1 MKSSIIFRNAALAFA
16 LGTAILLSPL
26 SAQAQERLLFAEAD
40 TVGSLLN
47 LTNIKF
53 TELVSAR
60 AGDAL
65 IINHVQGS
73 QLGND
78 TQVIEQMIEG
88 SVDIYG
94 DVLGWYAQWEDDFNI
109 LNWGFTFDNADH
121 MQSYLESDLFA
132 EVSARLRAT
141 NNIHI
146 LAAAPT
152 EARVLFAKPVVY
164 TPDDLEGVKM
174 RVPGIQTY
182 VLLWQTLGAKP
193 ARVAWAEVFLGLKTG
208 TIEAAEG
215 PPNAASAQNFHLG
228 ASNVMLTNHVQS
240 TMQISMN
247 ADRFDSLSPELQ
259 DILTISAQEAVA
271 WARAEAERGTSEV
284 LARMEADGAT
294 IYQVDVAPFAAK
306 AEAGVNAMEADGI
319 WSLGLWAKIRA
330 LNESKMNN

>member
-1 MKSSIIFRNAALAFA
+1 MKSSVFVRNAVLALA
-16 LGTAILLSPL
+16 LGTVTLLNPVT
-26 SAQAQERLLFAEAD
+26 AQAQEKLLFAEAD

-47 LTNIKF
+47 LTNVKF
-53 TELVSAR
+53 AELVTKR

-94 DVLGWYAQWEDDFNI
+94 DVLGWYAKWEEDFSI
-109 LNWGFTFDNADH
+109 LNWGFTFDDADH
-121 MQSYLESDLFA
+121 MQKFLESDLFT
-132 EVSARLRAT
+132 EVSGRLRAS

-152 EARVLFAKPVVY
+152 EARVLFAKPVVN

-182 VLLWQTLGAKP
+182 VLLWETLGAKP

-215 PPNAASAQNFHLG
+215 PPNAASAQNFHKG

-247 ADRFDSLSPELQ
+247 ANRFDSLSPELQ
-259 DILTISAQEAVA
+259 DILTKSAQEAVA
-271 WARAEAERGTSEV
+271 WARSEAERGTSEV
-284 LARMEADGAT
+284 LAKMVADGAT
-294 IYQVDVAPFAAK
+294 IHKVDVAPFAAK
-306 AEAGVNAMEADGI
+306 AEAGVKAMEAEGI
-319 WSLGLWAKIRA
+319 WSSGLWTKIRA
-330 LNESKMNN
+330 LNN

>member
-1 MKSSIIFRNAALAFA
+1 MKTRQRILKQMSAIAIGAATLLAPA
-16 LGTAILLSPL
+16 AIY
-26 SAQAQERLLFAEAD
+26 AQEKLLFAEAD

-47 LTNIKF
+47 LTNIRF
-53 TELVSAR
+53 AELVSER

-65 IINHVQGS
+65 AINHVQGS

-94 DVLGWYAQWEDDFNI
+94 DVLGWYAKWEDDFNI

-121 MQSYLESDLFA
+121 MQKFIGSELFA
-132 EVSARLRAT
+132 EIAGRLRES

-152 EARVLFAKPVVY
+152 EARVLFAKSVVSS
-164 TPDDLEGVKM
+164 PDDLVGVKM
-174 RVPGIQTY
+174 RVPSIRTY
-182 VLLWQTLGAKP
+182 VLLWETLGANP

-215 PPNAASAQNFHLG
+215 PPNPAYAQNFHEG
-228 ASNVMLTNHVQS
+228 TGNVMLTNHVQS

-259 DILTISAQEAVA
+259 QVLTESAQEAVA
-271 WARAEAERGTSEV
+271 WARAEAERGIGDV
-284 LARMEADGAT
+284 LAKMEAEGAVIHT
-294 IYQVDVAPFAAK
+294 VDVAPFAAK
-306 AEAGVNAMEADGI
+306 AEAGVNTMEADGV
-319 WSLGLWAKIRA
+319 WSAGLWQRIRA
-330 LNESKMNN
+330 LNN